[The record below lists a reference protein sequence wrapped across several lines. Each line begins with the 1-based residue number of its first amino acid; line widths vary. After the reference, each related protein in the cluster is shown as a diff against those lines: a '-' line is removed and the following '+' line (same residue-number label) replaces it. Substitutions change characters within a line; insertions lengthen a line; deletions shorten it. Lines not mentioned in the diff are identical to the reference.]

1 MSSPVTTLAV
11 GSRLRHDGETY
22 RVIQLSGTS
31 VLLRSARGREVQ
43 IEVRALLAHSTTLP
57 IVAEDVL
64 DEAPGTA
71 LSNLT
76 EKEAAEV
83 RRRLGH
89 IREVLTGYASG
100 SPATAA
106 ANEPRPEYHPSLPL
120 MARYRAKA
128 TELGVGQRTIERW
141 VRGYQELGPAGLP
154 DGRGHRHLDPLRGV
168 DLRWIEMCTLVL
180 DEHVEASRPTRDL
193 LLRRIAARL
202 VERYGEGT
210 VELPGAKR
218 ANQVLA
224 ELSRGKNTFTGSTKG
239 KRSIANRPHGAYGR
253 LRATRPGEYLLLDTT
268 PLDVFA
274 MEPVTLRWVR
284 VELTVALDLFTRCVA
299 GLRLSPVSTK
309 AVDAALVV
317 YEAIQPD
324 SSALTSS
331 GIFPYQGVPTAIV
344 VDPGRL
350 AAAVSGAGLPGV
362 APETLVL
369 DHGKIY
375 LSEHLLSVCARLGI
389 SIQPARPYTP
399 TDKSPVERFFRTL
412 SELLAALP
420 GYKGSDVDSRGAD
433 VEAQTYFFLDELEAI
448 VREWVGTIYHQ
459 RPHDG
464 LVDPAV
470 PGLHYSPLEMFEL
483 GIARAGRLQIPARGD
498 LVYDFLPVA
507 WRTIQHYGVELHGLR
522 YNGSAL
528 TPYRDR
534 ASSHGGAHP
543 GKWPVRYDPDDVSRI
558 FFQDPADHAWHT
570 LRWEHAQDVPLP
582 FSADALAYARR
593 LAARRDR
600 FPDDRRALAEL
611 LERWDA
617 GLTRNPAERRMALR
631 LSQQRAA
638 RVERHSADAAEE
650 EAGGLATV
658 RSLFPEPAEP
668 DFNDAAEQVPGD
680 DDCDDELNAAASDEV
695 CPGLVELDDDR
706 FYADAF
712 GTVE

>member
-1 MSSPVTTLAV
+1 MNAMTMLAV

-22 RVIQLSGTS
+22 QVIQLAGTS
-31 VLLRSARGREVQ
+31 VLMRSARGREMQ
-43 IEVRALLAHSTTLP
+43 IELRALLSHPTTVS
-57 IVAEDVL
+57 IVAEDGP
-64 DEAPGTA
+64 DEAVGTA

-76 EKEAAEV
+76 DKEAAEV

-100 SPATAA
+100 SPTTAI
-106 ANEPRPEYHPSLPL
+106 ANEPRPQFDPSLPL

-141 VRGYQELGPAGLP
+141 AKGYQELGPAGLL
-154 DGRGHRHLDPLRGV
+154 DGRGHRRPDPLGGV
-168 DLRWIEMCTLVL
+168 DLRWIEMCSLVL
-180 DEHVEASRPTRDL
+180 GEHVEASRPTRDVV
-193 LLRRIAARL
+193 LRRIQARL
-202 VERYGEGT
+202 AEMYGEGT
-210 VELPGAKR
+210 VELPGTKR
-218 ANQVLA
+218 AYRVLA
-224 ELSRGKNTFTGSTKG
+224 ELSRGTNAFTGATKA
-239 KRSIANRPHGAYGR
+239 KRSIAKRPHGAYGR

-299 GLRLSPVSTK
+299 GLRLSPLSTK
-309 AVDAALVV
+309 AVDAALVL
-317 YEAIQPD
+317 YEAIQPN

-331 GIFPYQGVPTAIV
+331 GIFPYHGVPATIV
-344 VDPGRL
+344 VDPDRW
-350 AAAVSGAGLPGV
+350 AAEVSGPGLPAL

-375 LSEHLLSVCARLGI
+375 LSEHLLGVCARLGI

-420 GYKGSDVDSRGAD
+420 GYKGSDVYSRGAD

-464 LVDPAV
+464 LVDEAV
-470 PGLHYSPLEMFEL
+470 PGLHYSPVEMFER
-483 GIARAGRLQIPARGD
+483 GVARAGRLQIPVRPN

-507 WRTIQHYGVELHGLR
+507 WRTIQHYGVEIHGLR

-534 ASSHGGAHP
+534 ASSYGGAHP

-558 FFQDPADHAWHT
+558 FFQDPADHTWRT

-593 LAARRDR
+593 LAAKRDR

-617 GLTRNPAERRMALR
+617 GLTHNPAERRMALR

-638 RVERHSADAAEE
+638 RLQHQAADPAED
-650 EAGGLATV
+650 EARGLATV
-658 RSLFPEPAEP
+658 RALFPEPAEP
-668 DFNDAAEQVPGD
+668 DLTGAAEQVLGD
-680 DDCDDELNAAASDEV
+680 DDGENEVHAAGADEAG
-695 CPGLVELDDDR
+695 PGLVEVDEDQ

-712 GTVE
+712 GTIE